1 MTNDTVYKRLT
12 SEMSAHLQIRRL
24 FFAILT
30 ASLTCNVFLAG
41 HIAFTGDTSKTVVL
55 APDASTTYWAQS
67 DKVSPNL
74 LERFVVTSLD
84 LILNM
89 NPVTAQNR
97 IETFLAATAPES
109 TQTIEALLK
118 TGREELMRAKA
129 AVAFFPEGVSVDPE
143 TGSVCVKG
151 ERRVMIARTVTS
163 TKRLTVC
170 AGTVVRSGRVWIT
183 HLKET
188 QNPV

>member
-1 MTNDTVYKRLT
+1 M
-12 SEMSAHLQIRRL
+12 
-24 FFAILT
+24 
-30 ASLTCNVFLAG
+30 
-41 HIAFTGDTSKTVVL
+41 
-55 APDASTTYWAQS
+55 
-67 DKVSPNL
+67 
-74 LERFVVTSLD
+74 
-84 LILNM
+84 
-89 NPVTAQNR
+89 TAQNR

-151 ERRVMIARTVTS
+151 ERRVMIARTV
-163 TKRLTVC
+163 
-170 AGTVVRSGRVWIT
+170 VRSGRVWIT

-188 QNPV
+188 QNPA